1 MSKAENFEKLLAAV
15 PVMPVVTIVSA
26 DAAADLARALLRGG
40 IGAIEVTL
48 RTPAAIAAIKAIARE
63 VPDIAVG
70 AGTVLS
76 RADLEIA
83 ANAGA
88 SFAISPGSTPGL
100 LVAGRKSGIPY
111 LPGVASA
118 SEIQMGMDA
127 GYSCFKFFPAGGAS
141 GIAALRALAAPFPQL
156 RFCAT
161 GRITAD
167 SAQAYLDLP
176 NVLSV
181 GGSWIAP
188 TDLIARREWSAIET
202 RARDAATCFKRN
214 PAR

>member
-1 MSKAENFEKLLAAV
+1 MSKADNFEKLLAAV

-26 DAAADLARALLRGG
+26 DGAADLARALLRGG

-48 RTPAAIAAIKAIARE
+48 RTPAAIKAIEAIAKE
-63 VPDIAVG
+63 VPKIAVG

-76 RADLEIA
+76 RADLKSA
-83 ANAGA
+83 ADAGA

-111 LPGVASA
+111 LPGIASA

-127 GYSCFKFFPAGGAS
+127 GYSIFKFFPAAGAG
-141 GIAALRALAAPFPQL
+141 GIAALRAFAAAFPQL

-161 GRITAD
+161 GGITAD
-167 SAQAYLDLP
+167 TAQSYLDQP

-188 TDLIARREWSAIET
+188 TDVIARREWAVIET
-202 RARDAATCFKRN
+202 RARDAATCFKRK

>member
-15 PVMPVVTIVSA
+15 PVMPVVTIVSP

-40 IGAIEVTL
+40 LGAMEVTL
-48 RTPAAIAAIKAIARE
+48 RTPAALAAIAAIANE

-76 RADLEIA
+76 RADLTA
-83 ANAGA
+83 AADAGA

-100 LVAGRKSGIPY
+100 LTAGRKSGIPY
-111 LPGVASA
+111 LPGIASA

-127 GYSCFKFFPAGGAS
+127 GYSIFKFFPAGGA
-141 GIAALRALAAPFPQL
+141 GGLATLRAFAAPFPQL

-161 GRITAD
+161 GGIAADTAQ
-167 SAQAYLDLP
+167 SYLDLP

-202 RARDAATCFKRN
+202 RARDAATCFKRK
-214 PAR
+214 PTR